1 MKMWVFGI
9 SFLLCGAASAGELDG
24 SELRDALVG
33 QTIQWWEN
41 DGWHAGNLSLLPDG
55 RAEITVDSPTET
67 RDDGRWSISG
77 NQLCTSWTSLR
88 GRETKCYA
96 VMRAG
101 PNRFITSG
109 GNVFV
114 VLTAGA

>member
-1 MKMWVFGI
+1 MRMWVFGACL
-9 SFLLCGAASAGELDG
+9 LLCSSAAAGELDG
-24 SELRDALVG
+24 SELRDELVG
-33 QTIQWWEN
+33 QTIQWWE
-41 DGWHAGNLSLLPDG
+41 DGGWHAGNLSLLPDG
-55 RAEITVDSPTET
+55 RAEITVDSPSEM

-88 GRETKCYA
+88 GQEMKCYS

-101 PNRFITSG
+101 PNRFVTSG

>member
-1 MKMWVFGI
+1 MKFAVFGA
-9 SFLLCGAASAGELDG
+9 FLLLCGSASAGELDG
-24 SELRDALVG
+24 SELRDELVG
-33 QTIQWWEN
+33 QTIQWWE
-41 DGWHAGNLSLLPDG
+41 DGGWHAGNLSLLPDG
-55 RAEITVDSPTET
+55 RAEITVESPTET
-67 RDDGRWSISG
+67 RDDGHWNISG

-88 GRETKCYA
+88 GRGTKCYT

-101 PNRFITSG
+101 TNRFVTSG